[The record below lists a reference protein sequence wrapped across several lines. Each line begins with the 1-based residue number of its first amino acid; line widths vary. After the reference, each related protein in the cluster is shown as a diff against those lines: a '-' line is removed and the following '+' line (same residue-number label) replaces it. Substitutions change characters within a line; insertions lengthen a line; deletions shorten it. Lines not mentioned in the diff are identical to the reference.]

1 MNTSP
6 ELMMHIRDVLYAQMP
21 YGGSIISHNTL
32 TNDGLSSDMCMRW
45 PRGLP
50 GVIQLVW
57 KGFWSVCTD
66 NFEIWNL
73 YAKNIIFAYS
83 LPTSTSTWHSDH
95 CNGPGGYMSGELKS
109 EKHKYRKSP

>member
-1 MNTSP
+1 
-6 ELMMHIRDVLYAQMP
+6 MHIRDVLYAQMP

-57 KGFWSVCTD
+57 KGFGVFALIISKYGICMRK
-66 NFEIWNL
+66 ISYLHAL
-73 YAKNIIFAYS
+73 YQRQLVLGILTTAMDLVGI
-83 LPTSTSTWHSDH
+83 
-95 CNGPGGYMSGELKS
+95 
-109 EKHKYRKSP
+109 